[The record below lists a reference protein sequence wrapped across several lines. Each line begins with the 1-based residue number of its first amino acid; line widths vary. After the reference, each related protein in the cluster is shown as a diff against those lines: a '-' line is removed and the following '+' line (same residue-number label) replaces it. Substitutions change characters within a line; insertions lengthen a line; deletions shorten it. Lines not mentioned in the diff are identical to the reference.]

1 MYCRFRFVFLDI
13 GQTNEYGNPVG
24 ESLVEIPFNSPIA
37 SLNSDIEAFDLF
49 LPDGRYRVVSAMPSV
64 EEAI

>member
-1 MYCRFRFVFLDI
+1 M
-13 GQTNEYGNPVG
+13 G
-24 ESLVEIPFNSPIA
+24 ESLVEIPFNSPVA
-37 SLNSDIEAFDLF
+37 SLNSDIEAFDFF